1 MLSSSH
7 SHAELPVGLWC
18 YPWMTKHF
26 LPLQDK
32 KVTEILTTAGDVIT
46 LTIIPTVIYEHMI
59 KR

>member
-1 MLSSSH
+1 
-7 SHAELPVGLWC
+7 
-18 YPWMTKHF
+18 MTKHF